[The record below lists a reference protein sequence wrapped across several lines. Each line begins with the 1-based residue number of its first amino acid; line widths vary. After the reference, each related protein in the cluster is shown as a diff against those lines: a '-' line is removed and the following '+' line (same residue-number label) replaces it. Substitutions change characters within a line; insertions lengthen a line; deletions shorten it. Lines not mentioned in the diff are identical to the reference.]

1 MKRAIQTVAMV
12 LCMAGVAL
20 AGTPPERWL
29 HVSVIDKDSGETVRV
44 NVPISMAEKVL
55 GTIHQGNLRDG
66 KIRIDGHF
74 NDDVDLRALLEA
86 VRTAPD
92 NEFVSVQGPHED
104 VSVAKAGGN
113 LVIHVRENG
122 KKGDKKDAGSKDDS
136 RVEITVPMKLVDAL
150 VANGSKDI
158 DVAAALPVLGEMG
171 DMTLVT
177 VQEAEQSV
185 RIWVDSKNKAE

>member
-1 MKRAIQTVAMV
+1 MKRAIQTAAMV
-12 LCMAGVAL
+12 LCEAGVAL
-20 AGTPPERWL
+20 AAAPPERWL

-55 GTIHQGNLRDG
+55 GTIHQGNLHEG
-66 KIRIDGHF
+66 KIRINGHF
-74 NDDVDLRALLEA
+74 DDDVDLRALLEV

-104 VSVAKAGGN
+104 VRVAKVNGN
-113 LVIHVRENG
+113 LVVHVRENS
-122 KKGDKKDAGSKDDS
+122 KKGEKKEGEKDDS

-158 DVAAALPVLGEMG
+158 DLAAALRVLGEMG

-177 VQEAEQSV
+177 VQEAQQSV
-185 RIWVDSKNKAE
+185 RVWVDSKNTTE

>member
-20 AGTPPERWL
+20 AATPPERWL

>member
-1 MKRAIQTVAMV
+1 MKRAIQAAVMV
-12 LCMAGVAL
+12 LCMAGVAM

-66 KIRIDGHF
+66 KIRIDGKF
-74 NDDVDLRALLEA
+74 DDDVDLRALLEA

-104 VSVAKAGGN
+104 VSVAKVGGN

-122 KKGDKKDAGSKDDS
+122 KKGDKKDGEKKDDS
-136 RVEITVPMKLVDAL
+136 RVEVTVPMKLVDAL
-150 VANGSKDI
+150 VANGSKDL
-158 DVAAALPVLGEMG
+158 DVAAALRVLGEMG

>member
-1 MKRAIQTVAMV
+1 MKRAIQAVAMV
-12 LCMAGVAL
+12 LCVAGMAL
-20 AGTPPERWL
+20 AATPPERWL
-29 HVSVIDKDSGETVRV
+29 HVSVIDKESGEMVRV

-55 GTIHQGNLRDG
+55 GTIHQGNLHEG

-74 NDDVDLRALLEA
+74 DDDVDLRALLEA

-92 NEFVSVQGPHED
+92 SEFVSVQGPHEN
-104 VSVAKAGGN
+104 VSVAKVNGN
-113 LVIHVRENG
+113 LVVHVRDNG
-122 KKGDKKDAGSKDDS
+122 KKGEKKEGENRDG

-158 DVAAALPVLGEMG
+158 DLAAALRVLSEMG

-185 RIWVDSKNKAE
+185 RVWVDSKNTTE

>member
-1 MKRAIQTVAMV
+1 MKRAIQAAVMV
-12 LCMAGVAL
+12 LCMAGVAM

-44 NVPISMAEKVL
+44 NVPIAMAEKVL
-55 GTIHQGNLRDG
+55 GTIHQGNLHEG
-66 KIRIDGHF
+66 KIKIDGRF
-74 NDDVDLRALLEA
+74 DDDVDLRALLEA

-104 VSVAKAGGN
+104 VSVAKMGGN

-122 KKGDKKDAGSKDDS
+122 KKGDKKDGEKKDDS
-136 RVEITVPMKLVDAL
+136 RVEVTVPMKLVDAL
-150 VANGSKDI
+150 VANGSKDL
-158 DVAAALPVLGEMG
+158 DVAAALRVLGEMG

>member
-1 MKRAIQTVAMV
+1 MKRAIQAVAMV

-20 AGTPPERWL
+20 AATPPERWL

-55 GTIHQGNLRDG
+55 GTIHQGNLHEG

-92 NEFVSVQGPHED
+92 NEFVSVQSPHED
-104 VSVAKAGGN
+104 VSVAKVGGN

-122 KKGDKKDAGSKDDS
+122 KKGEKKDGEKKDDS
-136 RVEITVPMKLVDAL
+136 RVEVTVPMKVVDTL

-158 DVAAALPVLGEMG
+158 DVAAALRVLGEMG

-185 RIWVDSKNKAE
+185 RIWVDSKNRTE

>member
-20 AGTPPERWL
+20 AATPPERWL

-92 NEFVSVQGPHED
+92 NEFVSVQGPHQD

-158 DVAAALPVLGEMG
+158 DVAAALRVLGEMG

>member
-1 MKRAIQTVAMV
+1 MKRAIQAAVMV
-12 LCMAGVAL
+12 LCMAGVAM

-55 GTIHQGNLRDG
+55 GTIHQGNLHEG
-66 KIRIDGHF
+66 KIKIDGRF
-74 NDDVDLRALLEA
+74 DDDVDLRALLDA

-104 VSVAKAGGN
+104 VSVAKMGGN

-122 KKGDKKDAGSKDDS
+122 KKGDKKDGEKKDDS
-136 RVEITVPMKLVDAL
+136 RVEVTVPMKLVDAL
-150 VANGSKDI
+150 VANGSKDL
-158 DVAAALPVLGEMG
+158 DVAAALRVLGEMG